1 MERTA
6 LYDLVDDAVKACES
20 AFTHGYNMGGN
31 LIIPS
36 AINSITTTSANEI
49 IILDLLNNAFRDVF
63 KAVLSNK
70 YTSIDDEAINS
81 MIERSIAEGAT
92 YNLIT
97 NQYDKNVINSCLTDI
112 EILKATTS
120 IVSLIVT
127 SNQYLTIKM

>member
-1 MERTA
+1 MLCTPG
-6 LYDLVDDAVKACES
+6 LPQS
-20 AFTHGYNMGGN
+20 SSISHHF
-31 LIIPS
+31 PS
-36 AINSITTTSANEI
+36 
-49 IILDLLNNAFRDVF
+49 
-63 KAVLSNK
+63 
-70 YTSIDDEAINS
+70 INS